1 MSDFTINDINKDF
14 INEYINLFHLISS
27 VMHVPLY
34 SFTSISLKEKSVCFT
49 TKSKDKNNLS
59 LSRKK
64 IKKKAKEDLDKL
76 LEASKHSVSKKTNCS
91 SVKLLSKEDIFLE
104 FKKFF
109 TKHKNHIYK
118 EITNYFK
125 EISGDDFSFSF
136 VEDNNNLIVV
146 IEYNGDSFEYK
157 VNLNKI
163 DMETLLS
170 GSNFSRPKIISTL
183 NSNIKKFI
191 NTTISPSFVKK
202 YWNESEE
209 KRKLK
214 CKIISNINRFLNSC
228 YNNKYKFWEE
238 GGNIT
243 ITYNGRKYKTGI
255 TLIHLVDVD
264 KFIKLTQKYEGL
276 EIPAF
281 DLSFKNVEYF
291 DFISDIANDVKER
304 LKDLKLVTDYSNW
317 GNINDI
323 INDAFRIYNNN
334 AFIFFN
340 GYSKAKGKNIK
351 CYSYFDD
358 LDTIY
363 IESKLQNITYNFKTD
378 TVDVKNT
385 KEYSSFLDLI
395 NNKDYVEC
403 KNFWNDITSSKPY
416 SFQYRKG
423 KGVLFGDVE
432 LNITDKIKDYTI
444 VKQIKINSFNDSVN
458 LWKREIVK
466 IFKDLDFRF
475 EKYGDVLKTDFLAA
489 NPDITDNFLVLDIL
503 GLLKQNSWIEKNDVV
518 KILKGKSKVENINDY
533 SYFGKYSLLSDNEIL
548 KTLEDLEKKEL
559 IISIL
564 DDNFSIKDHHYYNYL
579 NPDLSSLRLN
589 LDDKIQ
595 NEEILTDTESLYMLN
610 QILSKESLTL
620 NDYIKM
626 FSLFNNIR
634 FASRHLG
641 DILSIFKL
649 APSKLKNKEESD
661 SLNIFL
667 KMKLCSDTSVN
678 KKKIIQRII
687 YSDKFN

>member
-14 INEYINLFHLISS
+14 INEYINLFQLISS
-27 VMHVPLY
+27 VKHFPLY
-34 SFTSISLKEKSVCFT
+34 SFTSMTLKEKSVCFT
-49 TKSKDKNNLS
+49 SKSKEGKNISFPIN
-59 LSRKK
+59 K
-64 IKKKAKEDLDKL
+64 IKRKAKEDFKKILNDNKVEIDKL
-76 LEASKHSVSKKTNCS
+76 QKNKSP
-91 SVKLLSKEDIFLE
+91 KEL
-104 FKKFF
+104 KPFF
-109 TKHKNHIYK
+109 IKHKNYIYK
-118 EITNYFK
+118 GITDYFK
-125 EISGDDFSFSF
+125 EISENDFSFSF
-136 VEDNNNLIVV
+136 VEDNDNLIVN
-146 IEYNGDSFEYK
+146 IKYNLDTFEYK
-157 VNLNKI
+157 INLKEI
-163 DMETLLS
+163 DVDTLL
-170 GSNFSRPKIISTL
+170 GGNNFSRPKIISTL
-183 NSNIKKFI
+183 NSSIKKFI
-191 NTTISPSFVKK
+191 NTTVSPSFVKK

-214 CKIISNINRFLNSC
+214 CRIISNINRFLNSC

-255 TLIHLVDVD
+255 TLIHLVDID
-264 KFIKLTQKYEGL
+264 KFIKITQKYDGL
-276 EIPAF
+276 EIPTC

-291 DFISDIANDVKER
+291 DFISDIANNIKEK
-304 LKDLKLVTDYSNW
+304 LNGLKLVLDYSNW
-317 GNINDI
+317 DNINET
-323 INDAFRIYNNN
+323 INKAFSNYNNN

-340 GYSKAKGKNIK
+340 GYAKAKGKNIK

-378 TVDVKNT
+378 KVDVKNT
-385 KEYSSFLDLI
+385 KEYDLFLDLV
-395 NNKDYVEC
+395 NNEDYVEC
-403 KNFWNDITSSKPY
+403 KNFWDDITSSKPY

-533 SYFGKYSLLSDNEIL
+533 SYFGKYSLLNDNEIL

-564 DDNFSIKDHHYYNYL
+564 GDKFAIKDHHYYNYL

-678 KKKIIQRII
+678 KKKIIQRIV
-687 YSDKFN
+687 YSDKYN